1 MREALACKRR
11 GAKWD
16 RAEGFDGVGVEL
28 VSSVTASKTA
38 EGISTHLTDL
48 HGDCGCSMKG
58 GKAKLAHE
66 WVCSRSLLVDAW

>member
-1 MREALACKRR
+1 MWEALACKRC

-38 EGISTHLTDL
+38 EGNSTHLTDL
-48 HGDCGCSMKG
+48 HGDCGCNLKG
-58 GKAKLAHE
+58 GKAELAHG
-66 WVCSRSLLVDAW
+66 WVCSRLLLVDS